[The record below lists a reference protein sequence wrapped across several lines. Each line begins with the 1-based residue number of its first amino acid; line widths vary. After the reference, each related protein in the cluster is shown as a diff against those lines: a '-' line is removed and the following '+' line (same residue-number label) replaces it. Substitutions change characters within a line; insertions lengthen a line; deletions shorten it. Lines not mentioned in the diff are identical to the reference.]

1 MRITNNIIM
10 GNTKTNINSTK
21 ILVDKYNTQMT
32 TQKKI
37 SKASED
43 PVIAIRS
50 MRMATTLSHLGQ
62 YVDNNIPDARSW
74 LDVTETSLK
83 NMKSIITDIRTQCV
97 NGSTDTLTADDRE
110 TILKQ
115 LTQLSKQVYSEGNS
129 DYAGRTIFT
138 GYYTS
143 SNLTFMKDQSDTT
156 YEISQGFTYEDLK
169 EARYYTAGVTVPTT
183 VEKKI
188 PAGDDIKDYYCKT
201 DVHENAYQRIRLAY
215 GGVTGNSVKLSIK
228 GADGNPV
235 QTESKD
241 VNGNVITDANGD
253 PVMTDKYKITKI
265 YDSAADFTSQ
275 AAGNAAVGD
284 DDIIFIADTGE
295 LVFGA
300 NVAKE
305 IQDNRYSLDVTY
317 DKTGFE
323 AEDARPEFYY
333 NCINKTDAANP
344 VKYKFDDQQYIK
356 YTVATNTD
364 IAVNTLACDVLDTSI
379 KRDVDEMINIVQ
391 DAIQA
396 HEKVDKI
403 KSMMA
408 EEQYSG
414 EDSQKILQS
423 YLDAAEQE
431 ASYADDNLQKTYG
444 QYISN
449 CDGYLDNVNLAI
461 SNVGSTES
469 RISLIQTRV
478 ENQQTTIEE
487 LKSNNEDRDIS
498 DIIIDYY
505 AMYNAYTASLTAA
518 SKVEQQTLLNYL

>member
-1 MRITNNIIM
+1 
-10 GNTKTNINSTK
+10 
-21 ILVDKYNTQMT
+21 
-32 TQKKI
+32 
-37 SKASED
+37 
-43 PVIAIRS
+43 
-50 MRMATTLSHLGQ
+50 
-62 YVDNNIPDARSW
+62 
-74 LDVTETSLK
+74 
-83 NMKSIITDIRTQCV
+83 
-97 NGSTDTLTADDRE
+97 
-110 TILKQ
+110 
-115 LTQLSKQVYSEGNS
+115 
-129 DYAGRTIFT
+129 
-138 GYYTS
+138 
-143 SNLTFMKDQSDTT
+143 MKDQKDTK

-169 EARYYTAGVTVPTT
+169 EARYYTAGVTVP
-183 VEKKI
+183 E
-188 PAGDDIKDYYCKT
+188 GDVIKYDYCKT

-253 PVMTDKYKITKI
+253 PVMTDKYQITKV
-265 YDSAADFTSQ
+265 YNSAADFTSQ
-275 AAGNAAVGD
+275 AEGNAAVGD

-305 IQDNRYSLDVTY
+305 IQNNRYSLDVTY

-333 NCINKTDAANP
+333 NCINKTDKDNP

-469 RISLIQTRV
+469 RISHAFCR
-478 ENQQTTIEE
+478 
-487 LKSNNEDRDIS
+487 
-498 DIIIDYY
+498 
-505 AMYNAYTASLTAA
+505 
-518 SKVEQQTLLNYL
+518 

>member
-1 MRITNNIIM
+1 MRITNNMIM

-143 SNLTFMKDQSDTT
+143 SNLTFMKDQKDTT

-188 PAGDDIKDYYCKT
+188 PAGDDIKNYYCKT

-215 GGVTGNSVKLSIK
+215 GGVTGGSVKLSIK
-228 GADGNPV
+228 DAAGNDVMADAV
-235 QTESKD
+235 QNMK
-241 VNGNVITDANGD
+241 V
-253 PVMTDKYKITKI
+253 

>member
-1 MRITNNIIM
+1 MRITNNMIM

-62 YVDNNIPDARSW
+62 YVDNNIPDAQSW
-74 LDVTETSLK
+74 LDVTYTSLK

-143 SNLTFMKDQSDTT
+143 SNLTFMTDQKDTT
-156 YEISQGFTYEDLK
+156 YEISQSFSYDDLK

-183 VEKKI
+183 VEKTI

-215 GGVTGNSVKLSIK
+215 GGVTGDSVQLSIK
-228 GADGNPV
+228 DADGN
-235 QTESKD
+235 D
-241 VNGNVITDANGD
+241 
-253 PVMTDKYKITKI
+253 VMTDAVQNMKV
-265 YDSAADFTSQ
+265 YDSAADFTAQ
-275 AAGNAAVGD
+275 ADGNATVGD

-295 LVFGA
+295 FVFGA

-317 DKTGFE
+317 DKTGFD

-333 NCINKTDAANP
+333 NCTNKTDAANP
-344 VKYKFDDQQYIK
+344 VKYEFDDQQYIK

-431 ASYADDNLQKTYG
+431 ASYADDNLQKTYS

-449 CDGYLDNVNLAI
+449 CDGYLDDVNLAI
-461 SNVGSTES
+461 SNVGSTQS

>member
-1 MRITNNIIM
+1 MRITNNMIM

-62 YVDNNIPDARSW
+62 YVDNNIPDAQSW

-143 SNLTFMKDQSDTT
+143 SNLTFMNDQKDTT
-156 YEISQGFTYEDLK
+156 YEITQDFTYNDLK
-169 EARYYTAGVTVPTT
+169 EARYYTGGVTVPTT
-183 VEKKI
+183 VDKSI

-215 GGVTGNSVKLSIK
+215 GGVTGDSVQLSIK
-228 GADGNPV
+228 DADGN
-235 QTESKD
+235 D
-241 VNGNVITDANGD
+241 
-253 PVMTDKYKITKI
+253 VMTNATQNIKV
-265 YDSAADFTSQ
+265 YDSATDFVSQ
-275 AAGNAAVGD
+275 ADGNATVGD

-295 LVFGA
+295 FVFGA
-300 NVAKE
+300 NAAKE
-305 IQDNRYSLDVTY
+305 IQDNRYSLSVTY
-317 DKTGFE
+317 DKTGFD

-333 NCINKTDAANP
+333 NCTNKTDAANP
-344 VKYKFDDQQYIK
+344 VKYEFDDQQYIK

-431 ASYADDNLQKTYG
+431 ASYADDNMQKTYS

>member
-1 MRITNNIIM
+1 MRITNNMIM

-74 LDVTETSLK
+74 LDVTKTSLN
-83 NMKSIITDIRTQCV
+83 NMKSIISNIRTLCV
-97 NGSTDTLTADDRE
+97 HGSTDTLTADDRD

-115 LTQLSKQVYSEGNS
+115 LSTLSQQVYSEGNS

-143 SNLTFMKDQSDTT
+143 SNLTFMKDQKDTT
-156 YEISQGFTYEDLK
+156 YEISQDFTYEDLK

-201 DVHENAYQRIRLAY
+201 DVQENIYQRIKLAY
-215 GGVTGNSVKLSIK
+215 GGVTGGSVKLSIK
-228 GADGNPV
+228 DAAGNDMMTDAVQNMKVYDTEADFTAKADGNA
-235 QTESKD
+235 T
-241 VNGNVITDANGD
+241 
-253 PVMTDKYKITKI
+253 
-265 YDSAADFTSQ
+265 
-275 AAGNAAVGD
+275 VGD

-295 LVFGA
+295 FVFGA
-300 NVAKE
+300 NTAKE
-305 IQDNRYSLDVTY
+305 IKNNRYSLDVTY
-317 DKTGFE
+317 DKKGFE

-344 VKYKFDDQQYIK
+344 VKYEFDDQQYIK

-391 DAIQA
+391 NAIQA

-518 SKVEQQTLLNYL
+518 SKVEQQTLLNYI

>member
-1 MRITNNIIM
+1 MRITNNMIT
-10 GNTKTNINSTK
+10 GNTKTNINATK
-21 ILVDKYNTQMT
+21 VLVDKYNTQMT

-43 PVIAIRS
+43 PVVAIRS
-50 MRMATTLSHLGQ
+50 MRMSTTLSHLEQ
-62 YVDNNIPDARSW
+62 YVDNNIPDAQSW
-74 LDVTETSLK
+74 LDVTQTSLK
-83 NMKSIITDIRTQCV
+83 NMVSVLNDIRTQCV

-115 LTQLSKQVYSEGNS
+115 LTQLSQQVYSEGNS

-143 SNLTFMKDQSDTT
+143 SNLTFMSDQDDVT
-156 YEISQGFTYEDLK
+156 YEIKQEFSYSDLS
-169 EARYYTAGVTVPTT
+169 ESRYYSTGVTVPTT
-183 VEKKI
+183 VPTSI
-188 PAGDDIKDYYCKT
+188 PDGEDASSCYCKT
-201 DVHENAYQRIRLAY
+201 DVQENSYQRVRLAY
-215 GGVTGNSVKLSIK
+215 GGVTADSVSLTVKDSDGSTVTDLS
-228 GADGNPV
+228 D
-235 QTESKD
+235 
-241 VNGNVITDANGD
+241 
-253 PVMTDKYKITKI
+253 ITKT
-265 YDSAADFTSQ
+265 YDSATDFSE
-275 AAGNAAVGD
+275 AGGTVGD
-284 DDIIFIADTGE
+284 DDIVFIADTGE
-295 LVFGA
+295 FAFGA

-305 IQDNRYSLDVTY
+305 IKDNRYSLEVTY

-323 AEDARPEFYY
+323 AEDARPEYY
-333 NCINKTDAANP
+333 YDCINKTDSANP
-344 VKYKFDDQQYIK
+344 VEYKFDSNQTIR
-356 YTVATNTD
+356 YTVAANTD
-364 IAVNTLACDVLDTSI
+364 ITVNTQACDVLDTSI

-396 HEKVDKI
+396 HEKVTKI
-403 KSMMA
+403 KSMMS

-414 EDSQKILQS
+414 EDSQKILQT

-431 ASYADDNLQKTYG
+431 ASYADDNLQKTYS
-444 QYISN
+444 QYITN
-449 CDGYLDNVNLAI
+449 CDGYLDKANLAL
-461 SNVGSTES
+461 SNVGSTLS

>member
-1 MRITNNIIM
+1 MRITNNMIM

-62 YVDNNIPDARSW
+62 YVDNNIPDAQSW
-74 LDVTETSLK
+74 LDVTYTSLK

-115 LTQLSKQVYSEGNS
+115 LSQLSKQVYSEGNS

-143 SNLTFMKDQSDTT
+143 SNLTFMTDQKDTT
-156 YEISQGFTYEDLK
+156 YEISQSFSYEDLK

-183 VEKKI
+183 VEKTI

-201 DVHENAYQRIRLAY
+201 DVHDNAYQRIRLAY
-215 GGVTGNSVKLSIK
+215 GGVTGDSVQLSIK
-228 GADGNPV
+228 DADGN
-235 QTESKD
+235 D
-241 VNGNVITDANGD
+241 
-253 PVMTDKYKITKI
+253 VMTDAVQNMKV
-265 YDSAADFTSQ
+265 YDSAADFTAQ
-275 AAGNAAVGD
+275 ADGNATVGD

-295 LVFGA
+295 FVFGA

-317 DKTGFE
+317 DKTGFD

-333 NCINKTDAANP
+333 NCTNKTDAANP
-344 VKYKFDDQQYIK
+344 VKYEFDDQQYIK

-431 ASYADDNLQKTYG
+431 ASYADDNLQKTYS

-449 CDGYLDNVNLAI
+449 CDGYLDDVNLAI
-461 SNVGSTES
+461 SNVGSTQS

>member
-1 MRITNNIIM
+1 MRITNNMIM

-62 YVDNNIPDARSW
+62 YVDNNIPDAQSW
-74 LDVTETSLK
+74 LDVTETSLN
-83 NMKSIITDIRTQCV
+83 NMKSIISNIRTLCV
-97 NGSTDTLTADDRE
+97 HGSTDTLTADDRD

-115 LTQLSKQVYSEGNS
+115 LSTLSQQVYSEGNA

-143 SNLTFMKDQSDTT
+143 SNLTFMKDQKDTT

-169 EARYYTAGVTVPTT
+169 ESRYYTAGVTVPTT

-201 DVHENAYQRIRLAY
+201 DVQENIYQRIKLAY
-215 GGVTGNSVKLSIK
+215 GGVTGGSVKLSIK
-228 GADGNPV
+228 DAAGNDVMADAV
-235 QTESKD
+235 QNMK
-241 VNGNVITDANGD
+241 V
-253 PVMTDKYKITKI
+253 
-265 YDSAADFTSQ
+265 YDTAADFTAK
-275 AAGNAAVGD
+275 AAGNATVGD

-305 IQDNRYSLDVTY
+305 IKNNRYSLDVTY
-317 DKTGFE
+317 DKTGFD

-344 VKYKFDDQQYIK
+344 VKYEFDDQQYIK

>member
-1 MRITNNIIM
+1 M
-10 GNTKTNINSTK
+10 
-21 ILVDKYNTQMT
+21 
-32 TQKKI
+32 
-37 SKASED
+37 
-43 PVIAIRS
+43 
-50 MRMATTLSHLGQ
+50 
-62 YVDNNIPDARSW
+62 
-74 LDVTETSLK
+74 
-83 NMKSIITDIRTQCV
+83 
-97 NGSTDTLTADDRE
+97 
-110 TILKQ
+110 
-115 LTQLSKQVYSEGNS
+115 
-129 DYAGRTIFT
+129 
-138 GYYTS
+138 
-143 SNLTFMKDQSDTT
+143 
-156 YEISQGFTYEDLK
+156 
-169 EARYYTAGVTVPTT
+169 
-183 VEKKI
+183 
-188 PAGDDIKDYYCKT
+188 
-201 DVHENAYQRIRLAY
+201 
-215 GGVTGNSVKLSIK
+215 
-228 GADGNPV
+228 
-235 QTESKD
+235 
-241 VNGNVITDANGD
+241 
-253 PVMTDKYKITKI
+253 
-265 YDSAADFTSQ
+265 
-275 AAGNAAVGD
+275 
-284 DDIIFIADTGE
+284 
-295 LVFGA
+295 
-300 NVAKE
+300 
-305 IQDNRYSLDVTY
+305 TY

-344 VKYKFDDQQYIK
+344 VKYEFDDQQYIK

>member
-1 MRITNNIIM
+1 MRITNNMIM

-62 YVDNNIPDARSW
+62 YVDNNIPDAQSW

-143 SNLTFMKDQSDTT
+143 SNLTFMKDQKDTK
-156 YEISQGFTYEDLK
+156 YEITQNFQYEDLQ
-169 EARYYTAGVTVPTT
+169 ETRYYTSGVKVPSIITDTT
-183 VEKKI
+183 
-188 PAGDDIKDYYCKT
+188 ASCTT
-201 DVHENAYQRIRLAY
+201 DVKEENFQRIRLAY
-215 GGVTGNSVKLSIK
+215 GGVTNDADKRANLVIK
-228 GADGNPV
+228 DSDGNDIGGYTIKHLDHAS
-235 QTESKD
+235 QFDTTAMKD
-241 VNGNVITDANGD
+241 LKDNPND
-253 PVMTDKYKITKI
+253 I
-265 YDSAADFTSQ
+265 YFL
-275 AAGNAAVGD
+275 
-284 DDIIFIADTGE
+284 ADTGE
-295 LVFGA
+295 FVFGETI
-300 NVAKE
+300 AKSVQE
-305 IQDNRYSLDVTY
+305 NRYNMSVTY
-317 DKTGFE
+317 NKTGFE

-333 NCINKTDAANP
+333 NCINNP
-344 VKYKFDDQQYIK
+344 GEENQVKYEFDDQQYIK

-391 DAIQA
+391 NAIQA

-518 SKVEQQTLLNYL
+518 SKVEQQTLLNYI

>member
-1 MRITNNIIM
+1 MRITNNMIM

-62 YVDNNIPDARSW
+62 YVDNNIPDAQSW
-74 LDVTETSLK
+74 LDVTYTSLN

-115 LTQLSKQVYSEGNS
+115 LSQLSKQVYSEGNS

-143 SNLTFMKDQSDTT
+143 SNLTFMTDQKDTT
-156 YEISQGFTYEDLK
+156 YEISQSFSYEDLK

-183 VEKKI
+183 VEKTI

-215 GGVTGNSVKLSIK
+215 GGVTGDSVQLSIK
-228 GADGNPV
+228 DADGN
-235 QTESKD
+235 D
-241 VNGNVITDANGD
+241 
-253 PVMTDKYKITKI
+253 VMTDAVNNMKV
-265 YDSAADFTSQ
+265 YDSAADFTAQ
-275 AAGNAAVGD
+275 TDGNATVGD
-284 DDIIFIADTGE
+284 DEIIFIADTGE
-295 LVFGA
+295 FVFGA

-317 DKTGFE
+317 DKTGFD
-323 AEDARPEFYY
+323 AEDARPEYYY
-333 NCINKTDAANP
+333 NCTNKTDAANP
-344 VKYKFDDQQYIK
+344 VKYEFDDQQYIK

-403 KSMMA
+403 KSMMS

-431 ASYADDNLQKTYG
+431 ASYADDNLQKTYS

-449 CDGYLDNVNLAI
+449 CDGYLDDVNLAI
-461 SNVGSTES
+461 SNVGSTQS